1 MMPNQQHIWNSVKV
15 KSKKYSRIDFWA
27 RIYSHLTLVHKNYT
41 TEVTLNTLPSFRH
54 SMDQSKHAFEGKL
67 AAVKAT
73 TKYNN
78 SKEMIIYLSI
88 ESI

>member
-1 MMPNQQHIWNSVKV
+1 
-15 KSKKYSRIDFWA
+15 
-27 RIYSHLTLVHKNYT
+27 
-41 TEVTLNTLPSFRH
+41 
-54 SMDQSKHAFEGKL
+54 MDQSKHAFEGKL